1 MSLAALTLKLRTLA
15 NPRKIKILV
24 SLREKPLSITEIAD
38 KFSMPQSTV
47 RKYLLELETGG
58 YVTKT
63 PDGKFKAKDFKIVLS
78 LDNLVKLVK
87 KEEEQLTPLIVKE
100 HGTEIL
106 RKLKE
111 LALQV
116 KKGKLSIYD
125 VAEHLGLT
133 YFETYVLL
141 EESGLI

>member
-1 MSLAALTLKLRTLA
+1 MSLASLTFKLKTLA
-15 NPRKIKILV
+15 NPRKVKMLV
-24 SLREKPLSITEIAD
+24 ALRERPLSITEIAD
-38 KFSMPQSTV
+38 KFSMPQFTV

-58 YVTKT
+58 YVIKT

-78 LDNLVKLVK
+78 LDNLVKLIK
-87 KEEEQLTPLIVKE
+87 KEEQLTPLIVKE

-106 RKLKE
+106 RRLKE

>member
-15 NPRKIKILV
+15 NPRKMKILV
-24 SLREKPLSITEIAD
+24 ALREKPLSITEIAY
-38 KFSMPQSTV
+38 KFSIPQSTV

-78 LDNLVKLVK
+78 LDDLVKLVK
-87 KEEEQLTPLIVKE
+87 KEEEQLIPLIIKE
-100 HGTEIL
+100 HGVEVL

-111 LALQV
+111 LAPLV
-116 KKGKLSIYD
+116 KRGKLSIYD
-125 VAEHLGLT
+125 VAEYLGLT
-133 YFETYVLL
+133 YFETYALL